1 VPREF
6 DSADDLA
13 SERERALMSADALGS
28 ASGDT
33 TIRMESFAPFPF
45 LPPVTARDYGGTFE
59 FRTYF
64 LKPGGLPGTMAGWRD
79 AIEPA
84 RAYTD
89 HLVTN
94 MYALDSPPR
103 ITHIWGFAS
112 VA

>member
-1 VPREF
+1 
-6 DSADDLA
+6 
-13 SERERALMSADALGS
+13 
-28 ASGDT
+28 
-33 TIRMESFAPFPF
+33 
-45 LPPVTARDYGGTFE
+45 
-59 FRTYF
+59 
-64 LKPGGLPGTMAGWRD
+64 LPGTMAGWRD